1 MVGKLWYPA
10 FADVTPAKIQITEGM
25 DADGKP
31 VVVLEWEGL
40 CNYSEKERTITDRD
54 GRSIRLGAVL
64 HTGHDI
70 AATRY
75 GRSVYGEAPYGSR
88 PTVSG
93 TVEICGRVWHIYH
106 ASRPRNPDGTVN
118 HTRLELM

>member
-1 MVGKLWYPA
+1 MIAELWYPA
-10 FADVTPAKIQITEGM
+10 FADVTPAKVQITDGL

-40 CNYSEKERTITDRD
+40 CNYSEKERTVTDRD
-54 GRSIRLGAVL
+54 GHKIRLGAVL

-70 AATRY
+70 AATLY
-75 GRSVYGEAPYGSR
+75 GRSVYGKDPYGSR
-88 PTVSG
+88 PIVSG
-93 TVEICGRVWHIYH
+93 KVEICGRVWNIYH